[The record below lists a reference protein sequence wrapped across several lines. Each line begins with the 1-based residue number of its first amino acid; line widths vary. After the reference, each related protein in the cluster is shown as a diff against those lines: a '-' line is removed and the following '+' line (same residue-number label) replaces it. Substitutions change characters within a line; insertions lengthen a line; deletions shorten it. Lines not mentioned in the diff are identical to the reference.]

1 MDKKPEDGPGKTATT
16 SALKPTVIR
25 PSAER
30 RIVRDAGPEPLVTA
44 GIPARKLKP
53 TAIPGVQRR
62 RLEVAAADLARLSP
76 LAGKDVVRR
85 AVVILQELVADSAT
99 ERSAILWGH
108 ALQEEY
114 GRSVSRML
122 ELSHDPVMVK
132 AAGYVNR
139 MSSIL
144 AAIDLK
150 AVADATPGVGQYLKR
165 LNQRID
171 TPEELDDARF
181 ELDQLVGLMANT
193 MDPLL
198 TLKDAIERQ
207 VAATG
212 DLALEIEAM
221 ALAADYLAG
230 RPSPRKPE
238 LARIYTDRAISLT
251 QTLAQIRETAA
262 LRGAQAAQ
270 PLSLIAAVQEIA
282 LVTVPGW
289 LSSLSA
295 MTTMLRNQRRPTP
308 TEASELDHRL
318 RHILQQLKA

>member
-1 MDKKPEDGPGKTATT
+1 MDKKPADAAGTTATP
-16 SALKPTVIR
+16 ALKPTVIKPAGKRR
-25 PSAER
+25 PRRDVVPGPIVDAPVTSA
-30 RIVRDAGPEPLVTA
+30 PM
-44 GIPARKLKP
+44 KP
-53 TAIPGVQRR
+53 TAIPGVQRKR
-62 RLEVAAADLARLSP
+62 IEVTAADLARLAP
-76 LAGKDVVRR
+76 LAGKDVLRR
-85 AVVILQELVADSAT
+85 AVVILQHLVADSAT

-122 ELSHDPVMVK
+122 ELARDPVMVK

-144 AAIDLK
+144 AAIDLE
-150 AVADATPGVGQYLKR
+150 AVAEATPGVGQYLRR

-171 TPEELDDARF
+171 TPDELDDARF
-181 ELDQLVGLMANT
+181 ELDQLVGLMAGT

-198 TLKDAIERQ
+198 ALKGAIERQ
-207 VAATG
+207 AAATEE
-212 DLALEIEAM
+212 LAKEIEAM

-230 RPSPRKPE
+230 RSSSKKPE

-251 QTLAQIRETAA
+251 HTLAQIRETTA
-262 LRGAQAAQ
+262 LRGAQVAQ
-270 PLSLIAAVQEIA
+270 PLSLIAAVQDIA

-295 MTTMLRNQRRPTP
+295 LTTMMRNQRRPTP